1 MGMEQPK
8 RIDGYEDLDE
18 KPKTE
23 SKEESHEDL
32 DAKVLELGKQTEA
45 LVRARQ
51 EAGMGANQN
60 KEEGDR
66 IQKELNAHM
75 KVVEET
81 VKKQQEALRVRIEQ
95 QRK

>member
-1 MGMEQPK
+1 MGFEQPK
-8 RIDGYEDLDE
+8 TDHFEDLNERPKVENQEESSEDLDRKMRE
-18 KPKTE
+18 
-23 SKEESHEDL
+23 L
-32 DAKVLELGKQTEA
+32 DKQTET

-60 KEEGDR
+60 KEEAER

-75 KVVEET
+75 KVVEEAA
-81 VKKQQEALRVRIEQ
+81 KKQQEALRVRIEQ